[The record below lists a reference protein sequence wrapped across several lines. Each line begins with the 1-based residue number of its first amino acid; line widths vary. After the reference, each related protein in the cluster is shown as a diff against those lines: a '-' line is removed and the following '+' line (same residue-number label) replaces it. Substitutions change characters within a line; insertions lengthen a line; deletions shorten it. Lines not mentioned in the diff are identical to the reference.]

1 MTTKKKGFNLDA
13 FIKDEDQIKTD
24 LFEEARKDR
33 EVEANNPQLKR
44 RGRPTN
50 KDLIWDNASQ
60 SGLTKDF
67 TRASYIM
74 PVELVD
80 FIADYAY
87 TERIPIKDAV
97 ARLITI
103 GKKQIEKEYKKEG
116 KELLRKE
123 KK

>member
-33 EVEANNPQLKR
+33 EVEANNPQLKK

-50 KDLIWDNASQ
+50 NDIIRDNASQ
-60 SGLTKDF
+60 SGLTKDY

-80 FIADYAY
+80 FIVDYAY
-87 TERIPIKDAV
+87 TERIPIKDAI
-97 ARLITI
+97 AHLITI
-103 GKKQIEKEYKKEG
+103 GKKQVEKQYKKEG

>member
-33 EVEANNPQLKR
+33 EVEANNPQLKK

-50 KDLIWDNASQ
+50 KELIWDNASQ

-87 TERIPIKDAV
+87 TERIPIKDAI
-97 ARLITI
+97 AYLITI
-103 GKKQIEKEYKKEG
+103 GKKQVEKQYKEKG

>member
-1 MTTKKKGFNLDA
+1 MTPKKLD
-13 FIKDEDQIKTD
+13 ISTSS
-24 LFEEARKDR
+24 LFETKPLEESKLYQEQLAER
-33 EVEANNPQLKR
+33 EKNPPKKR
-44 RGRPTN
+44 RGRPVN
-50 KDLIWDNASQ
+50 ENLIAEGSSQRGLPPDL
-60 SGLTKDF
+60 

-87 TERIPIKDAV
+87 TERIKIQDSIAY
-97 ARLITI
+97 LIRI
-103 GKKQIEKEYKKEG
+103 GKAKVEKDYKKQG